1 VVATHHVGPFSFLQR
16 TFEIAENKIF
26 CYHLIDFIAPPF
38 FSRGARE
45 RGGQARKFLPHTP
58 SFPRLPAELTI
69 LLEMGSRYIQYF
81 PPDCKRPP
89 FEVVFL

>member
-1 VVATHHVGPFSFLQR
+1 MTKTLPFSSFVFLKTKQPVR
-16 TFEIAENKIF
+16 ASSR
-26 CYHLIDFIAPPF
+26 IAPPF
-38 FSRGARE
+38 FLRGARE

-58 SFPRLPAELTI
+58 SFPRLPAELTF